1 MGFKKID
8 KYGDDYRHNH
18 DEEVFINSVKEPKS
32 ELAEGGADDGFTAT
46 RTDPFELDLG
56 SASAD
61 KRGAEGDFLS
71 SLEAFSSK
79 SLPKRKKGKKKK
91 KKLGKDGIIR
101 LCIMCLCIGVFVY
114 AAYNIV
120 SYKIEEWISKSVYED
135 FKNMM
140 YDDNDDKRVIGKQ
153 KSSRIVTPT
162 LDLLTYLGSDQ
173 AGTSF
178 IEPDRLDYYENR
190 RDHLSNITE
199 RYPDTYGWITVSG
212 TQIDYPI
219 MKGDD
224 NDYYLTHTAEGEEND
239 AGAIF
244 ADYRLSSDYSSNRN
258 VVIYGHDM
266 TSGEMF
272 RGIKQFFDSD
282 DKYAK
287 AQVMEITVITLD
299 GVYIYEFFSGYRDE
313 SGYFIKTSFSS
324 NSSYLSFLQRVRSN
338 NKISKKVSYDE
349 SSKIITLV
357 TCTNVSSRPN
367 ERYAL
372 HGILK
377 EFIKFED

>member
-1 MGFKKID
+1 MGFKKNG
-8 KYGDDYRHNH
+8 KHGGDFHLDR
-18 DEEVFINSVKEPKS
+18 DEEIFINNNFKPESGEVFSDAQVESGAS
-32 ELAEGGADDGFTAT
+32 ELQAVTVTEDADE
-46 RTDPFELDLG
+46 RT
-56 SASAD
+56 
-61 KRGAEGDFLS
+61 FLS
-71 SLEAFSSK
+71 SLDSFSSK
-79 SLPKRKKGKKKK
+79 SLPKKKKGKKKK

-101 LCIMCLCIGVFVY
+101 LCVMCLCIGVFVY
-114 AAYNIV
+114 AVYNIL
-120 SYKIEEWISKSVYED
+120 SYKIEEWINESVNED
-135 FKNMM
+135 FKNQM
-140 YDDNDDKRVIGKQ
+140 YGDNEPKSFIGKQ
-153 KSSRIVTPT
+153 KSSRIVSPT
-162 LDLLTYLGSDQ
+162 QDLLAYLGSDQ

-178 IEPDRLDYYENR
+178 IEPDKLDYYENLR
-190 RDHLSNITE
+190 NNLSSITE
-199 RYPDTYGWITVSG
+199 MHPNTYGWITVSG

-219 MKGDD
+219 MKGKD
-224 NDYYLTHTAEGEEND
+224 NDYYLTHNEKGEESA

-266 TSGEMF
+266 TSGAMF
-272 RGIKQFFDSD
+272 RGIKQFFDSE
-282 DKYAK
+282 DKYSK

-324 NSSYLSFLQRVRSN
+324 NSSYLSFLQRIRSN
-338 NKISKKVSYDE
+338 NKITKKASYDE

-357 TCTNVSSRPN
+357 TCTNVPGKPN

-377 EFIKFED
+377 EFIKFDD